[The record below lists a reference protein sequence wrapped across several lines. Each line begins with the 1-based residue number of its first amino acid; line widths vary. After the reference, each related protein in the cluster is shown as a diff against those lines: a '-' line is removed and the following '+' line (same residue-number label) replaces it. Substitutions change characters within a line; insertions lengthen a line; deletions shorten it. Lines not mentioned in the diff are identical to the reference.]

1 MVDALKIALNAWIIQ
16 DGNYGEFDVGDVA
29 AFAVEFYPDLDATE
43 IVAPVPAGP
52 SIRHVANATYRVTCP
67 IVHLA
72 PDWWVIDIGLPTY
85 HSGAAPRGAALG
97 KWLQAGISL
106 GIDPFFYFERLAK
119 TPGAPALIFDWS
131 VDAIEIQTAP
141 FIEKAPGLMARDPAR
156 RAWKPIAR
164 TDAWH
169 DDNGNAEYLLQ
180 CSLKGRTPRWSLD

>member
-1 MVDALKIALNAWIIQ
+1 MVDPLKIALNAWIIQ

-29 AFAVEFYPDLDATE
+29 AFAIEFYTDLNAAE
-43 IVAPVPAGP
+43 MVAPAPAEP
-52 SIRHVANATYRVTCP
+52 TIFHVANATYRVACP

-72 PDWWVIDIGLPTY
+72 PDWWVVDIGLPIY

-97 KWLQAGISL
+97 RWLQGEISL

-119 TPGAPALIFDWS
+119 APDSPALIFDWS
-131 VDAIEIQTAP
+131 VDAIDIQTAP

-156 RAWKPIAR
+156 RGWRQIAR

-169 DDNGNAEYLLQ
+169 DDGGNAEYLLH
-180 CSLKGRTPRWSLD
+180 CSRKSRTPRRTLE